1 MSWLTSNNRLPFKTR
16 MRALAVVAVVGLV
29 AIGAAM
35 AASSRTQ
42 AAPSNNSAPSISGG
56 TTIGSVLTANP
67 GTWAGSTPLSFQ
79 YQWQTC
85 GSTGGSC
92 HALSGATAQTY
103 TLQSTDQGNTLRVN
117 VIASNSD
124 GSANSTSAATA
135 VISAAKG
142 PSNTA
147 VPTITGTAA
156 VGSTLTASS
165 GTWTGTGTITY
176 KYQWQICGSTGSSC
190 HDISGATSQTYT
202 PQSADQGNTAVA
214 VVTATDSNGSSSATS
229 AATGVIAAASGGGS
243 TTKCAAGA
251 TTQPVAVATVSPPD
265 RLQIAS
271 AVSTTGVITKSMQSF
286 GMKIRIENLECH
298 PVTGAMVYA
307 TAVPYNQVSIP
318 AETATD
324 ANGYVSLTFNR
335 KVGFPATNK
344 QQLMVVFIR
353 ATKPGD
359 SLLAGVSTRRLVSLR
374 VNLHA

>member
-1 MSWLTSNNRLPFKTR
+1 MSWLTSHNRLPFKTR
-16 MRALAVVAVVGLV
+16 MRAFAVVVVVGLV

-35 AASSRTQ
+35 AASSRTA
-42 AAPSNNSAPSISGG
+42 AAPSNNSEPSISGSA
-56 TTIGSVLTANP
+56 TVGSVLTANP

-85 GSTGGSC
+85 GTSGGSC

-103 TLQSTDQGNTLRVN
+103 TLASTDQGNTLRVN

-124 GSANSTSAATA
+124 GSANATSAATA
-135 VISAAKG
+135 VIAAAKG
-142 PSNTA
+142 PANTA
-147 VPTITGTAA
+147 APTISGTAA

-176 KYQWQICGSTGSSC
+176 KYQWQICGSTGTSC
-190 HDISGATSQTYT
+190 HDISGATSQTYV
-202 PQSADQGNTAVA
+202 PQSSDQGNTVVA
-214 VVTATDSNGSSSATS
+214 SVTATDTNGSSTATT
-229 AATGVIAAASGGGS
+229 AASGVIAAASSGG
-243 TTKCAAGA
+243 TTCAAGA

-359 SLLAGVSTRRLVSLR
+359 SLLAGVSTRRLVSLK